1 MTCNSNWK
9 VNKKDFLPNQNPKDK
24 PDILVT
30 VSKKKL
36 DVLMIGVFKGHL
48 LSSVAAYLY
57 IVEFQKRGLP
67 HVHILLILAENDKL
81 TTDEQV
87 MLQLDFWFLKIFK
100 LHLEYEYPLL
110 GGSVL

>member
-1 MTCNSNWK
+1 MFK
-9 VNKKDFLPNQNPKDK
+9 QQKHR
-24 PDILVT
+24 PDIV
-30 VSKKKL
+30 VAVFKQKL
-36 DVLMIGVFKGHL
+36 DALMNDLIKGGL
-48 LSSVAAYLY
+48 LGNVAAYLY

-67 HVHILLILAENDKL
+67 HVHILLILAENDRL

-100 LHLEYEYPLL
+100 LHFEYEYPLL

>member
-1 MTCNSNWK
+1 MFK
-9 VNKKDFLPNQNPKDK
+9 QQKHR
-24 PDILVT
+24 PDIV
-30 VSKKKL
+30 VAVFKQKL
-36 DVLMIGVFKGHL
+36 DALMNDLIKGGL
-48 LSSVAAYLY
+48 LGNVAAYLY